1 MCVFT
6 RMGTS
11 SYNSLC
17 LQGELRVLHVLIL
30 IRIHWLP
37 CKRAE
42 TTEHGVWDTSDL
54 HQEEMFPVQETI
66 TITPSMLQDKVAVSV
81 NYPWGFCHANISC
94 VIGVGK
100 KRSWEKLFTGI
111 GFFSVLSQKQCYTIM
126 KLLATVKPAVTEHVL
141 PIYFLLPC
149 VSILLS
155 FIVPLSVF
163 IGYLNR
169 SELIFISSEC
179 QCCGSSRNDQLT

>member
-94 VIGVGK
+94 VIGVGEK
-100 KRSWEKLFTGI
+100 KILGKALYRNRL
-111 GFFSVLSQKQCYTIM
+111 LQCY
-126 KLLATVKPAVTEHVL
+126 VL
-141 PIYFLLPC
+141 ETMLDHNEAFSDCQASGHRTCSSHLLPLAMC
-149 VSILLS
+149 
-155 FIVPLSVF
+155 F
-163 IGYLNR
+163 YLT
-169 SELIFISSEC
+169 IFYCTSEC
-179 QCCGSSRNDQLT
+179 FYRLPEQI